1 MSIRRA
7 PRPETNFYLLDKRI
21 SEDKRLSWGARGM
34 LIFLLGKPDHW
45 EVSVANLI
53 NETTG
58 STKKSGRDAV
68 YGMLKELESA
78 GYLSRD
84 KARSKG
90 GEFGGV
96 DYIVHESP
104 LTEKPETV
112 KPYTDEP
119 DTVNPTQVSIEGVVS
134 NETPARNEKPL
145 VSSDDVTAV
154 FEFWKTQMGK
164 TRTTKLDTKRRT
176 KIKNAL
182 ADYGIEQVQQAITGC
197 TLSAHHMGQNPQNKR
212 YDDIELILRDAKHV
226 EQFLGYYDRK
236 PTNVSLYDNRPRPV
250 HSGLA
255 NANAEGLRQ
264 RADGAYSL

>member
-7 PRPETNFYLLDKRI
+7 PRPKSNFYLLDKRI

-34 LIFLLGKPDHW
+34 LIFLLGKPGNW

-53 NETTG
+53 NET
-58 STKKSGRDAV
+58 SDSAKKSGRDAV

-84 KARSKG
+84 KARSSG

-104 LTEKPETV
+104 LTDKPETV

-119 DTVNPTQVSIEGVVS
+119 DTVNPTQVSTEGLVS
-134 NETPARNEKPL
+134 NESEVSTEKPL
-145 VSSDDVTAV
+145 SSSA
-154 FEFWKTQMGK
+154 E
-164 TRTTKLDTKRRT
+164 LDTAFDRFWNAGMIKQGKAKSRVKFEQLCKTMSLSGEQLAGKLIADIKARIAAGQFGFDRLHPITYLNGKRWE
-176 KIKNAL
+176 
-182 ADYGIEQVQQAITGC
+182 DEVVSG
-197 TLSAHHMGQNPQNKR
+197 S
-212 YDDIELILRDAKHV
+212 
-226 EQFLGYYDRK
+226 
-236 PTNVSLYDNRPRPV
+236 NVHAFPGKPRPV
-250 HSGLA
+250 HTGLA
-255 NANAEGLRQ
+255 NANDTGLQR

>member
-7 PRPETNFYLLDKRI
+7 PRPESNFYLLDKRI

-53 NETTG
+53 NETAG
-58 STKKSGRDAV
+58 SAKKSGRDAV

-104 LTEKPETV
+104 LTEKPDTV

-119 DTVNPTQVSIEGVVS
+119 DTVNPTQVSTEGLVS
-134 NETPARNEKPL
+134 NEVEASTD
-145 VSSDDVTAV
+145 VSSPKTAKKPKAARKV
-154 FEFWKTQMGK
+154 AMPTDFVPNETNQRLAKESGVDLAIEAAKFQDYHGSKGSRFVDWNLALNTWLRNAGK
-164 TRTTKLDTKRRT
+164 W
-176 KIKNAL
+176 
-182 ADYGIEQVQQAITGC
+182 
-197 TLSAHHMGQNPQNKR
+197 
-212 YDDIELILRDAKHV
+212 AK
-226 EQFLGYYDRK
+226 
-236 PTNVSLYDNRPRPV
+236 PSNVHAFPGKPRPV
-250 HSGLA
+250 HTQLDQASD
-255 NANAEGLRQ
+255 NGLRQ

>member
-7 PRPETNFYLLDKRI
+7 PRPEGNFYLLDKRI

-84 KARSKG
+84 KARAKG

-104 LTEKPETV
+104 LTEKPDTV

-119 DTVNPTQVSIEGVVS
+119 DTVNPTQVSTEGLVS
-134 NETPARNEKPL
+134 NESEVSTEKPL
-145 VSSDDVTAV
+145 SSSAELDAS
-154 FEFWKTQMGK
+154 FERFWDAGMVKQGK
-164 TRTTKLDTKRRT
+164 AKSKAKFEQLCKSMSLS
-176 KIKNAL
+176 AEQL
-182 ADYGIEQVQQAITGC
+182 ADKLIADIK
-197 TLSAHHMGQNPQNKR
+197 ARIAAGQFGFDRLHPMTYFNGKR
-212 YDDIELILRDAKHV
+212 WEDDIV
-226 EQFLGYYDRK
+226 SGN
-236 PTNVSLYDNRPRPV
+236 NVHAFPGKPRPK
-250 HSGLA
+250 HTGLDQA
-255 NANAEGLRQ
+255 SDNGLRQ